1 MGVSP
6 GVPSGEP
13 IKKKRGRPRKYG
25 PDGPVSLQL
34 SPMSAAPNVTPGS
47 NSSSQK
53 RARGRPPGTGRK
65 QILADLGEWMN
76 NSAGMAFAPHV
87 ITIGVG
93 EISELSLV
101 GFVVGC
107 PFDRRR
113 STPDNVEL
121 LLKPLNLHPVQSK
134 TIIDKFAAVG
144 ILQGYTW
151 IMLAGR

>member
-93 EISELSLV
+93 ECSAKKSNIDLMVSDFQSLISELSLV

-113 STPDNVEL
+113 STPDAVQVKLFNDDSC
-121 LLKPLNLHPVQSK
+121 KTALHVL
-134 TIIDKFAAVG
+134 G
-144 ILQGYTW
+144 
-151 IMLAGR
+151 

>member
-113 STPDNVEL
+113 STPDAVQVKLFNDDSC
-121 LLKPLNLHPVQSK
+121 KTALHVL
-134 TIIDKFAAVG
+134 G
-144 ILQGYTW
+144 
-151 IMLAGR
+151 